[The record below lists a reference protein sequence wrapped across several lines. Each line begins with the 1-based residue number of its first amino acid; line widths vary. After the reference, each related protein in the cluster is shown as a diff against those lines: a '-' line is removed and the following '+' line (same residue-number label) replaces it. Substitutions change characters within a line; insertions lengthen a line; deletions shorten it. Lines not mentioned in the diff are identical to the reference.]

1 MVAPFQRACLHV
13 AQPEPLRDLGWT
25 RCGEDD
31 CPRRTG
37 ETRFPHAPEVARQII
52 RQQVEASGTAL
63 PWGDKAAYTDLT
75 DRGVPDTLGYSRLIG
90 RYTPMVFVAPPWQ
103 EIYETDGERKQDFAE
118 AECTYQTVVEVYRE
132 CGYQIVDLPRT
143 TPCAR
148 AQFILAAIAT
158 RT

>member
-1 MVAPFQRACLHV
+1 
-13 AQPEPLRDLGWT
+13 
-25 RCGEDD
+25 
-31 CPRRTG
+31 
-37 ETRFPHAPEVARQII
+37 
-52 RQQVEASGTAL
+52 
-63 PWGDKAAYTDLT
+63 
-75 DRGVPDTLGYSRLIG
+75 
-90 RYTPMVFVAPPWQ
+90 MVFVAPPWQ

-118 AECTYQTVVEVYRE
+118 AERTYQTVVEVYRE